1 MVERSGYT
9 VYFSTDLRE
18 RVSNWADNSTSSQA
32 DIIDKAL
39 EDFFDRHTITEDGT
53 IVSDDVN
60 SRNNGQNAAE
70 QKELLQQILDN
81 QEEMLSSI
89 NAPSEK
95 NGADIFSDDIETS
108 EEVPADEGDEPVS
121 GVPDTPQVTEVEEQI
136 VGVAGEYQH
145 DEAIDP
151 DEVATID
158 VSSSTVVKEKPD
170 HLIPAVVGMLNHEYP
185 KWVDWSDIEELI
197 VGTLGM
203 SASTAR
209 NYRSQ
214 MIRQGVLLPHPSVD
228 DEFVGDGMVK
238 TVKTHAAKE
247 SNRWVG
253 SYEDIDNPDRF
264 ADDVEEYITEYVS
277 WWNRGGEQFGEYCV
291 DEEAYVDEL
300 WGIVS
305 DATETMAGMYTSTHA
320 GNGMS
325 SAEKMAGAAR
335 VVTALAGRLGERT
348 DIDDSRLMELVSE
361 GSATDTKDEYQEWM
375 LEWAEFRKDIR
386 ETLYDVDTDE
396 SLGKDEAREIIGV
409 TEDATGEEIREA
421 YEEYVLNNHPDA
433 DGSDEEIDVDEF
445 HQVLEAKRVL
455 TG

>member
-1 MVERSGYT
+1 MVERSGHS
-9 VYFSTDLRE
+9 VYFSDDLRE

-53 IVSDDVN
+53 IVSDDAN
-60 SRNNGQNAAE
+60 SRNTGQNDAKQE
-70 QKELLQQILDN
+70 ELLQQILDN

-95 NGADIFSDDIETS
+95 NGADIFSDDREAS
-108 EEVPADEGDEPVS
+108 EEVSADEGDEPVS
-121 GVPDTPQVTEVEEQI
+121 GVPDTPQVTDVEEQI
-136 VGVAGEYQH
+136 VGVSGEYQH

-197 VGTLGM
+197 VGALGM

-228 DEFVGDGMVK
+228 DGFVGDGMVK

-247 SNRWVG
+247 SKGWVN

-277 WWNRGGEQFGEYCV
+277 GWNRDGSLSGEYCV
-291 DEEAYVDEL
+291 DEEAYVEEL
-300 WGIVS
+300 WRIVAEAS
-305 DATETMAGMYTSTHA
+305 ETMAGMHTGTRSWD
-320 GNGMS
+320 GMS
-325 SAEKMAGAAR
+325 DSEKMSGASR
-335 VVTALAGRLGERT
+335 VVTKLAGRLGELT
-348 DIDDSRLMELVSE
+348 AIDGNRLKELVSE
-361 GSATDTKDEYQEWM
+361 GSATDGRDEYREWM
-375 LEWAEFRKDIR
+375 LEWAEFREGVR
-386 ETLYDVDTDE
+386 ETLYDVDTEENLDE
-396 SLGKDEAREIIGV
+396 AEAREVLGV
-409 TEDATGEEIREA
+409 NEDASNDEIRET
-421 YEEYVLNNHPDA
+421 YEEYVLDNHPDA
-433 DGSDEEIDVDEF
+433 GGSDEEIDPDEF
-445 HQVLEAKRVL
+445 HEVLEAKRVL
-455 TG
+455 TA